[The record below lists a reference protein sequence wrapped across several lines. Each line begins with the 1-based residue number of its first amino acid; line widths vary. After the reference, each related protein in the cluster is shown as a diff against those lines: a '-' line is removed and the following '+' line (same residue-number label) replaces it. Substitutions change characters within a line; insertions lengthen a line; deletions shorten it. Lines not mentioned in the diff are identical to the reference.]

1 MLKRISWDEFG
12 SGEILRLMKLEK
24 TMLMELLDRM
34 RTDLGHARNKIFHV
48 WITPRSCGSHQ
59 EFKEKTMTN
68 VFRQFL
74 MSTYNV
80 RALLEAEAMCLTDIL
95 VIFGSGEID

>member
-1 MLKRISWDEFG
+1 
-12 SGEILRLMKLEK
+12 
-24 TMLMELLDRM
+24 
-34 RTDLGHARNKIFHV
+34 
-48 WITPRSCGSHQ
+48 
-59 EFKEKTMTN
+59 MTN

-80 RALLEAEAMCLTDIL
+80 PALLEDEAMFLTDIL

>member
-1 MLKRISWDEFG
+1 
-12 SGEILRLMKLEK
+12 
-24 TMLMELLDRM
+24 
-34 RTDLGHARNKIFHV
+34 
-48 WITPRSCGSHQ
+48 
-59 EFKEKTMTN
+59 MTN

-80 RALLEAEAMCLTDIL
+80 RALLEDEAMFLTDIL

>member
-1 MLKRISWDEFG
+1 
-12 SGEILRLMKLEK
+12 
-24 TMLMELLDRM
+24 
-34 RTDLGHARNKIFHV
+34 
-48 WITPRSCGSHQ
+48 
-59 EFKEKTMTN
+59 MTN

-80 RALLEAEAMCLTDIL
+80 RALLEADAMCLTDIL

>member
-1 MLKRISWDEFG
+1 MQGIKYSMSGSPLAAVAAIS
-12 SGEILRLMKLEK
+12 
-24 TMLMELLDRM
+24 
-34 RTDLGHARNKIFHV
+34 N
-48 WITPRSCGSHQ
+48 
-59 EFKEKTMTN
+59 FKEKTMTN